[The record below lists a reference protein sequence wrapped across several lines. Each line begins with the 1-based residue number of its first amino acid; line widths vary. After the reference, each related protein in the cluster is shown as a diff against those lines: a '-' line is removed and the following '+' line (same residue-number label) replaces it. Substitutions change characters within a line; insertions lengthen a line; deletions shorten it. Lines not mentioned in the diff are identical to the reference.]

1 MNKFKHTTKKI
12 PNNKNKKTNDPSAP
26 QKNMEHT
33 MVEQRQDKCCIT
45 FKVVKNRRL
54 MPVIGP

>member
-1 MNKFKHTTKKI
+1 MKKLKHTTKKK
-12 PNNKNKKTNDPSAP
+12 PNNKNKKTNDLSAP

-45 FKVVKNRRL
+45 FKMGKNKRL